1 MASNLFEAT
10 EENYGELNSQ
20 FDEMFAMT
28 SAAED
33 YKDDL
38 EGAIEDA
45 KDGNDDAELY
55 LLNKCKKMIFYVFWT
70 NFIGKEASK
79 NIAKI
84 RIANGEFEDF
94 LALVYIAFDKAI
106 KAFKPSAYDNM
117 KLGNFQYYLGRYLKA
132 EAISWNTKEKE
143 DPTADSIRP
152 DGMTSETESKGA
164 GTGNAWDTLVG
175 GTEDESTAD
184 FIEDWKLFAKSPE
197 LNEPLSKKV
206 KTPRKKVLAQVLTGK
221 KSIPDIA
228 KDLDVTKTTIYTAIS
243 DVGKVLKDYG
253 IDQQTMAKVL
263 KTDPDA
269 ILKPLNE
276 AMYAHTSHPARMAG
290 IGVYKDGI
298 TKEFADN
305 AKEFYGFFVSVSG
318 DDGNDYCLANDGTW
332 KVIDMDKSLSDI
344 MINPSKEEVADAI
357 AKSYEEFAGG
367 MKVRIGWKEPI
378 EKMIDKLFRKDHYA
392 PDHRTVHME
401 FKIPGASMKKVHYY
415 SDGWGGDYDEYEK
428 YPYLILT
435 FSLEKVYTDE
445 DIPEIPEDYFA

>member
-79 NIAKI
+79 KVAKI

-276 AMYAHTSHPARMAG
+276 AMYAYTSNPARMAG
-290 IGVYKDGI
+290 IGSKM
-298 TKEFADN
+298 
-305 AKEFYGFFVSVSG
+305 VSHK
-318 DDGNDYCLANDGTW
+318 NLLKMPKNF
-332 KVIDMDKSLSDI
+332 MDFL
-344 MINPSKEEVADAI
+344 
-357 AKSYEEFAGG
+357 
-367 MKVRIGWKEPI
+367 
-378 EKMIDKLFRKDHYA
+378 
-392 PDHRTVHME
+392 
-401 FKIPGASMKKVHYY
+401 
-415 SDGWGGDYDEYEK
+415 
-428 YPYLILT
+428 
-435 FSLEKVYTDE
+435 
-445 DIPEIPEDYFA
+445 

>member
-1 MASNLFEAT
+1 MIKLFETT

-20 FDEMFAMT
+20 FDELFIMT
-28 SAAED
+28 SSAKE
-33 YKDDL
+33 YEGDL
-38 EGAIEDA
+38 ERAIEDA
-45 KDGNDDAELY
+45 KDGNSDAELY
-55 LLNKCKKMIFYVFWT
+55 LLNRCKKMIFYIFWT

-79 NIAKI
+79 KVVKT
-84 RIANGEFEDF
+84 RIDNGEFEDF

-132 EAISWNTKEKE
+132 EAISWNIKEKE
-143 DPTADSIRP
+143 DPTMDSIRP

-164 GTGNAWDTLVG
+164 GTGNAWDFLVG

-206 KTPRKKVLAQVLTGK
+206 KTPRKKVLAQILDGK

-253 IDQQTMAKVL
+253 IDRRTMTRVL

-276 AMYAHTSHPARMAG
+276 AKYRRSGWPAFIYNYEG
-290 IGVYKDGI
+290 TYTDGFN
-298 TKEFADN
+298 KEFVDN
-305 AKEFYGFFVSVSG
+305 HKEGYGFFVK
-318 DDGNDYCLANDGTW
+318 DNDHHEWYYLANDGTL
-332 KVIDMDKSLSDI
+332 KITTVKDTDPTPDPDDI
-344 MINPSKEEVADAI
+344 MINPTKEEVAQAI
-357 AKSYEEFAGG
+357 ILSREELADGMIIRNPDKKSVKNIVNQLFSKDNYELK
-367 MKVRIGWKEPI
+367 MNKVDVTFKN
-378 EKMIDKLFRKDHYA
+378 
-392 PDHRTVHME
+392 PDE
-401 FKIPGASMKKVHYY
+401 EEYDYY
-415 SDGWGGDYDEYEK
+415 HQRH
-428 YPYLILT
+428 LT
-435 FSLEKVYTDE
+435 YRLEIIYTDE
-445 DIPEIPEDYFA
+445 DISDMSEDYFA